1 MKKIIISEYG
11 YIGCDERKGKE
22 KFIHHT
28 SLSKKEFKELYDFW
42 LNNKETQKVFEFES
56 KECLKATNYVGVIQ
70 TLSLSIEILP
80 KIYNGVDETKI
91 RTIFIEMLK
100 TIYGLNELQINKA
113 HLSDTKQDI
122 FEIFITLFVEEM
134 NKLIHKGLKND
145 YILQENNQNFL
156 KGKLKFSEHLK
167 RNFIHKERFFVE
179 YDDYLQD
186 RVENRLLKSTINLL
200 LKKTKNHQNKKHLR
214 QQLFIFDNVRFSN
227 DYKNDISKIN
237 IYRAK
242 HYHLP
247 LELAKLFLQKFSFTS
262 MSGDNNVYA
271 LLFPMEK
278 VFENY
283 LEIVLNNSKDIL
295 NIDKIIP
302 NGGKNEYL
310 IQSDKCKIANLQPDY
325 LIIKN
330 KQNIIADAKW
340 KLLKKCEISSNDVYQ
355 MFAYLH
361 FYNTDIAYLLTP
373 KIENSETK
381 EFEYINSNNKIIIVP
396 LDLEEMIT
404 KNHHKLFFNF
414 IKEKY
419 E

>member
-1 MKKIIISEYG
+1 MKKITISEYG
-11 YIGCDERKGKE
+11 YIGCDNRKVDN
-22 KFIHHT
+22 KFINYT
-28 SLSKKEFKELYDFW
+28 YLNKKEFKELYDFW
-42 LNNKETQKVFEFES
+42 LNDKETQKVFEFEN

-70 TLSLSIEILP
+70 TPSLSIEILP
-80 KIYNGVDETKI
+80 KIYNGVDEVKI

-134 NKLIHKGLKND
+134 NKLIQKGLKND
-145 YILQENNQNFL
+145 YIPQENNQNFL
-156 KGKLKFSEHLK
+156 KGKLKFSEHIK

-179 YDDYLQD
+179 YDDYIQD

-214 QQLFIFDNVRFSN
+214 QQFFIFDNVRFSN
-227 DYKNDISKIN
+227 DYKSDISKIN

-242 HYHLP
+242 HYHFP

-262 MSGDNNVYA
+262 MSGDNDVYA

-278 VFENY
+278 VFEKY
-283 LEIVLNNSKDIL
+283 LEIVLNNSKKEL
-295 NIDKIIP
+295 SIDKIIP
-302 NGGKNEYL
+302 NGNKNEYF
-310 IQSDKCKIANLQPDY
+310 IQNENCKIANLQPDY

-330 KQNIIADAKW
+330 NEKIIADAKW
-340 KLLKKCEISSNDVYQ
+340 KLLKECEISSNDVYQ
-355 MFAYLH
+355 MFAYLN
-361 FYNTDIAYLLTP
+361 YYKTDIAYLLTP
-373 KIENSETK
+373 KIENSEIK
-381 EFEYINSNNKIIIVP
+381 EFEYINSDKKIKIVP
-396 LDLEEMIT
+396 INLEEVI
-404 KNHHKLFFNF
+404 KSHKIQNF
-414 IKEKY
+414 IKENN